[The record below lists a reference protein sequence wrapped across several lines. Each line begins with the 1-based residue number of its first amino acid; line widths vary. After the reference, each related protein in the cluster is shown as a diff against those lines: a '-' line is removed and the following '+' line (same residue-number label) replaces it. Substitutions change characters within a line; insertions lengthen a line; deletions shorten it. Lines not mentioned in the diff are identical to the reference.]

1 MYRHSLKS
9 LLILVVA
16 ISLCMP
22 GVARWLRYARGA
34 PPNVVFLIYGH
45 TDYDGYLVTTMFD
58 ESTETPLLI
67 SIEKSAKKPNPSI
80 CSIRDARKNFNM
92 HIDGQWVEPG
102 SDLVVFFSESGEPTG
117 KVVMNHEDC
126 KFATDENSSVKDFW
140 NLVISKA
147 QE

>member
-1 MYRHSLKS
+1 M
-9 LLILVVA
+9 
-16 ISLCMP
+16 
-22 GVARWLRYARGA
+22 
-34 PPNVVFLIYGH
+34 VFLIYGH

-67 SIEKSAKKPNPSI
+67 SIEKSAKKSNPSI

-126 KFATDENSSVKDFW
+126 KFVTDENSSVKDFW